1 MRSFEAIASG
11 GCLLQDYVK
20 DIEINFEINKNILV
34 YNNIEELNELI
45 LKMKKDKLIMNNLI
59 KNGKEL
65 VLEKHTYKNRV
76 NKILEQF

>member
-34 YNNIEELNELI
+34 YNNIEELNLLQI
-45 LKMKKDKLIMNNLI
+45 AGSK
-59 KNGKEL
+59 
-65 VLEKHTYKNRV
+65 RW
-76 NKILEQF
+76 